1 MAEPFLLPE
10 GTALIINLSVIG
22 LVIVLAL
29 IGFFRGFVS
38 QFYDVVFLLI
48 GFLLASLLAGPL
60 ALQVPILPPSV
71 DFTNI
76 PFIGSVLKLWFDTL
90 IWMIILTVLLWSLS
104 LLGKRF
110 IIHKV
115 LRYEKKTLI
124 DRIAGVVVAVW
135 PVLLMGIVTAL
146 MLSIPVIG
154 NGRTVLAETVF
165 SPFAP
170 LGQGVMDRFVE
181 DNPVISL
188 VDKLQNGE
196 ELTEADFVTIETTLV
211 DMGFPKEV
219 TDVAMKVIKGDV
231 DSLTEADVQ
240 VLKDYAEDNN
250 VTKETISGWLTEF
263 GFSQEQIDELLG
275 DYAQP

>member
-1 MAEPFLLPE
+1 MTEPFLLPE
-10 GTALIINLSVIG
+10 GTALIINLSIIG
-22 LVIVLAL
+22 LAVILAL
-29 IGFFRGFVS
+29 IGYFRGFVS
-38 QFYDVVFLLI
+38 QFYDVVFLFI
-48 GFLLASLLAGPL
+48 GFLVASLLAGPL
-60 ALQVPILPPSV
+60 ASQVPILPPSV

-110 IIHKV
+110 IIRKV

-124 DRIAGVVVAVW
+124 DHIAGAVVAVW
-135 PVLLMGIVTAL
+135 PVLLLGVVTAL
-146 MLSIPVIG
+146 LLSIPLIG

-170 LGQGVMDRFVE
+170 LGQGVMDQFVE

-188 VDKLQNGE
+188 VDKLQSGE
-196 ELTEADFVTIETTLV
+196 ELTDEDFVTIEATLV
-211 DMGFPKEV
+211 DMGFPQEV
-219 TDVAMKVIKGDV
+219 TDVAMKVIKGSED
-231 DSLTEADVQ
+231 DLTEADIQ
-240 VLKDYAEDNN
+240 VLKDYAEANN
-250 VTKETISGWLTEF
+250 VTKETVSGWLTEF
-263 GFSQEQIDELLG
+263 GFTQEQIDELLG